1 MGHLI
6 QTCDVMLHWC
16 LSFLVISNS
25 VIMVLISPWFLIQE
39 TCQKQS
45 PYIYFLYKRCGKLIL
60 VSLWNHMA
68 YYIAYYLKQFFKKY
82 IKGSQLCNFSFF
94 FLLLLFWLLIFSLFI
109 VLLLFFSGSHEVQTS
124 VEHVVN
130 LILSLNAYFYASN
143 SQNAIL

>member
-1 MGHLI
+1 
-6 QTCDVMLHWC
+6 MLYWC

-25 VIMVLISPWFLIQE
+25 LITVLTSPWFLTQE
-39 TCQKQS
+39 TSQKQS
-45 PYIYFLYKRCGKLIL
+45 PYIYFLHKRCGKLIL

-68 YYIAYYLKQFFKKY
+68 YYIAYYLKLFLKKY

-94 FLLLLFWLLIFSLFI
+94 FLLLFWLLIFSLFI
-109 VLLLFFSGSHEVQTS
+109 VSLLFLSGSYEVQTS

-143 SQNAIL
+143 SPNVRL